1 MELKF
6 LSPFKVT
13 YIFGL
18 QTLLII
24 IIIYI
29 ILSYITVDDNKS
41 YCYVKYN
48 NDCYIDNFYSI
59 FTNFTFIQFLA
70 FFIYSIIYGVYNIL
84 FSLIVKDY
92 TICHIFLYYQF
103 NVFESYFKEKN
114 ITIASIIINSVSI
127 LIEIFITLVF
137 LEIIELKFWG
147 INQDIKENIGKRAI
161 KDVDETDS
169 DNNSFLSDVY
179 SDDDYITRFKE
190 LKEEGQENH
199 NINNDNYE
207 S

>member
-1 MELKF
+1 M
-6 LSPFKVT
+6 T
-13 YIFGL
+13 IN
-18 QTLLII
+18 LIVMLNI
-24 IIIYI
+24 IMIVIY
-29 ILSYITVDDNKS
+29 
-41 YCYVKYN
+41 
-48 NDCYIDNFYSI
+48 FYSI

-70 FFIYSIIYGVYNIL
+70 FFIYSFIYGVYNIL

-137 LEIIELKFWG
+137 LEIIELKFCG

-190 LKEEGQENH
+190 LKEEDQENH
-199 NINNDNYE
+199 NIKNDDYE